1 MCVSANHNLATS
13 LYFTV
18 LEIGQAIHICVFVR
32 VYG

>member
-1 MCVSANHNLATS
+1 MCVSANHNVATS

-18 LEIGQAIHICVFVR
+18 LEIGQAIHICVFGR